1 MIDCKQCGH
10 WHGNSTKA
18 HSQSYDYSD
27 PYGARPVTEID
38 RARYWEMLEM
48 LYPVDWCH
56 TGGESFKFS
65 EHLSGDR
72 VMIFCT
78 LGRGE
83 AQRYFELVDSDRTLH
98 RTIVARCKAYIE
110 AGL

>member
-1 MIDCKQCGH
+1 MT
-10 WHGNSTKA
+10 TKR
-18 HSQSYDYSD
+18 QYDYSD
-27 PYGARPVTEID
+27 PYGARPVTEIS
-38 RARYWEMLEM
+38 RAKYWEFLEM

-78 LGRGE
+78 LGRGK
-83 AQRYFELVDSDRTLH
+83 AQRYFELVDSDTTTH
-98 RTIVARCKAYIE
+98 KEIVARCKAF
-110 AGL
+110 AGGA